1 MTYNK
6 FFTHLDRLMLKIVF
20 NIFLL
25 LATFPFDG
33 SKPYLADWF
42 SKTEVGEGGAA
53 RILSSL
59 SNADNALTRVS
70 AQQTLFRFFKF
81 IFVVF
86 LNVLLVLTKRNFLSL
101 H

>member
-1 MTYNK
+1 
-6 FFTHLDRLMLKIVF
+6 MLKIVF
-20 NIFLL
+20 GNFLL

-42 SKTEVGEGGAA
+42 SKTEVGRGAA
-53 RILSSL
+53 LVLSSL

-86 LNVLLVLTKRNFLSL
+86 QMFQLFSQNATF
-101 H
+101 